1 MIFLEESRAAY
12 SAKAPIAVLDANV
25 LFPNYVRDTLL
36 SIAQTKLY
44 FPKWSPRIEQ
54 EWTENLL
61 SKYPTLKKEQITR
74 TVQKMNRAFSDAQ
87 VEGGGHLP
95 EGFFLPDEN
104 DHHVVATAI
113 AARARYIIT
122 FNLKDFPRSAME
134 KTSIS
139 AIHPDKFLVQLYN
152 KSPDTVA
159 AGLRAM
165 IRRYQNPPLD
175 FQGLSQVLRV
185 SNLKEFAHCVSKL

>member
-122 FNLKDFPRSAME
+122 FNLKDFRARQWKRPVSPPYIQ
-134 KTSIS
+134 TSFLFNFTTN
-139 AIHPDKFLVQLYN
+139 HP
-152 KSPDTVA
+152 
-159 AGLRAM
+159 
-165 IRRYQNPPLD
+165 IRLLLD
-175 FQGLSQVLRV
+175 C
-185 SNLKEFAHCVSKL
+185 AP